1 MSSIIQKKCWEP
13 SANLINSSNM
23 MEFIRYVNIKENMSI
38 SSYNELY
45 KWSIENSDQFWLLFS
60 HFSKIIFLKPFN
72 KVVDDISIMPGA
84 SWFQGSRINYANNLL
99 KFSDEREALIFY
111 GEDKV
116 RKILTY
122 KELKSQVAKLSYSL
136 KSMGVKKGD
145 RVAAL
150 TANVPEAVVSMLA
163 TSSIGAIWSSCSP
176 DFGVSS
182 VIERFKQISPKI
194 FISTNGY
201 YFKGKVL
208 NSFKKIVAILDELH
222 SVEML
227 ISIKYVKE
235 KNEYNSIKIPC
246 LDWEDLISNS
256 HEDIDFESL
265 PFNHPLFIMYSS
277 GTTGKPKSIVHSSGG
292 TLIQHL
298 KELMLHTDIKRDDTI
313 FYFTT
318 CGWMMWNWLVSSLAL
333 GSRVLLYDGNAFH
346 PSEDYLLQIAIK
358 EKISIFGTSAKY
370 LSEIQKRNIL
380 PKNIGKFKNLRTIL
394 STGSPLEEESYDYVY
409 KFWKSNVQLSSIC
422 GGTDIIS
429 CFFLGNPM
437 LPIYKGKLQ
446 SIGLGMSVKSYSIQG
461 DELPYGKKGELVCD
475 KAFPSMP
482 IYFWNDEQNKK
493 YLNAYFNVYPGIW
506 RHGDF
511 ISIDKKFN
519 VKVYGRSD
527 STLNPG
533 GVRIGTSEIY
543 SVLDNIH
550 EIEDS
555 LVIGR
560 RINSDEE
567 IVFFL
572 KMKPPYVADKSFKDL
587 VISTIWENCSPRHC
601 PNKIISVHDI
611 PYTINGK
618 KVEIAVK
625 KIINGELDYNIDAVK
640 NPSVIDEYINIYK
653 NRFTKS

>member
-1 MSSIIQKKCWEP
+1 MIGKKCWEP

-23 MEFIRYVNIKENMSI
+23 MEFIRYVNVEENISI

-60 HFSKIIFLKPFN
+60 RFSEIIFLRSFN
-72 KVVDDISIMPGA
+72 KVVDDISLMPGA

-99 KFSDEREALIFY
+99 RFSDDKEALIFY
-111 GEDKV
+111 GENKV
-116 RKILTY
+116 RKVLTY

-136 KSMGVKKGD
+136 KNMGIMKGD

-182 VIERFKQISPKI
+182 IIERFKQISPKI
-194 FISTNGY
+194 LISTNGY

-208 NSFKKIVAILDELH
+208 NSFNKIVSILDKLH
-222 SVEML
+222 SVEKL
-227 ISIKYVKE
+227 ISIKYIKE
-235 KNEYNSIKIPC
+235 KNEYNSLQIPC
-246 LDWEDLISNS
+246 LDWEDLIDNS
-256 HEDIDFESL
+256 HEGIVFESL

-333 GSRVLLYDGNAFH
+333 GARVLLYDGNAFH
-346 PSEDYLLQIAIK
+346 PTEDYLLKIAIK
-358 EKISIFGTSAKY
+358 EKVTIFGTSAKY
-370 LSEIQKRNIL
+370 LSEIQKRKIL
-380 PKNIGKFKNLRTIL
+380 PKKIGKFKNLRTIL
-394 STGSPLEEESYDYVY
+394 STGSPLEEENYDYVY

-437 LPIYKGKLQ
+437 LPVYKGKLQ
-446 SIGLGMSVKSYSIQG
+446 SIGLGMSVKSYSIKG
-461 DELPYGKKGELVCD
+461 DELPYGQKGELVCD

-482 IYFWNDEQNKK
+482 IYFWNDEENKK
-493 YLNAYFNVYPGIW
+493 YLKAYFNVYPGIW

-511 ISIDKKFN
+511 ISIDEKFN

-543 SVLDNIH
+543 SVLDTIQ

-560 RINSDEE
+560 RVNSDEE
-567 IVFFL
+567 IIFFL
-572 KMKPPYVADKSFKDL
+572 KMKTPYDADEDFKEFI
-587 VISTIWENCSPRHC
+587 ISTIKENCSPRHC
-601 PNKIISVHDI
+601 PNKIISVQDI

-618 KVEIAVK
+618 KVEVAVK

-640 NPSVIDEYINIYK
+640 NPSAIKEYINIFK
-653 NRFTKS
+653 NRFTKP